1 MNNNHQVKQT
11 IIKLSHS
18 ERFRKLVIALV
29 VAVVALGIL
38 IYPIERGAEGAK
50 IRSEADG
57 LWFAITTVTG
67 VGYGDMVPV
76 TGWGRVVAS
85 LLEIFGVVL
94 FGAIVATVSVE
105 LLRYQEDFYVRRMFE
120 RLDEQSL
127 KIDEIKKRLDFLIAN
142 GKSK

>member
-18 ERFRKLVIALV
+18 GRFRKLVIALV

-105 LLRYQEDFYVRRMFE
+105 LLRYQE
-120 RLDEQSL
+120 
-127 KIDEIKKRLDFLIAN
+127 
-142 GKSK
+142 